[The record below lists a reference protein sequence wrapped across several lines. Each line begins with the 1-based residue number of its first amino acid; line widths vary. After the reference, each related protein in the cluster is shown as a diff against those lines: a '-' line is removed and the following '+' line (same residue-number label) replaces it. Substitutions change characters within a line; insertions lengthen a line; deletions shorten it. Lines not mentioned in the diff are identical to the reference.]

1 LQILTFI
8 IIIDLF
14 GRARFKTIVLQCPAN
29 TIKYVGNVGYARE
42 KAKSGKPDIKWQ
54 TGYSPKR
61 VSILHVP
68 SPRVLPLVSP
78 THVLPVKNTPH
89 KHPAVGV
96 NLLDLDRK
104 TLYELDFIEKCVCP
118 TADAVAG

>member
-8 IIIDLF
+8 IIINLF
-14 GRARFKTIVLQCPAN
+14 GRARIQTIVLQCPADK
-29 TIKYVGNVGYARE
+29 IKYVGNYGYARE
-42 KAKSGKPDIKWQ
+42 KAKSGKRDVKWQ
-54 TGYSPKR
+54 AGCCPKR
-61 VSILHVP
+61 VSILHVA
-68 SPRVLPLVSP
+68 SPRVLPLFSP

-104 TLYELDFIEKCVCP
+104 TLYELDFIEKCVRP
-118 TADAVAG
+118 AADAVAG

>member
-1 LQILTFI
+1 MLPKKGLDPSCGIATGF
-8 IIIDLF
+8 
-14 GRARFKTIVLQCPAN
+14 A
-29 TIKYVGNVGYARE
+29 VGFPNPCSAC
-42 KAKSGKPDIKWQ
+42 Q
-54 TGYSPKR
+54 
-61 VSILHVP
+61 
-68 SPRVLPLVSP
+68 
-78 THVLPVKNTPH
+78 NTPH